1 MVVMGK
7 WKKKY
12 KWTQRSNTPFLDTIT
27 TKKIPNAYMRILGHF
42 LDSDKVKQRELI
54 KELYDKIE
62 SDPARLFIQKL
73 GLKIQFWQIR
83 KNYGIY
89 IRTISD
95 EETYCKILTT
105 KEEFESLLE
114 RIERREDAIA
124 VEKANVKE
132 ILNDLTKYRQ
142 NVSSILSAL
151 RDRDK
156 NG

>member
-12 KWTQRSNTPFLDTIT
+12 KWSKRSNTPFLDTIT

-105 KEEFESLLE
+105 KEEFEDLLE